1 MDSAH
6 ELYVDGFVNYIS
18 NIKDKRD
25 RYILTEFMAKFFKV
39 AENQLRNEIVEEY
52 KQKFEKQIEKNKLKV
67 RDGEYSVKLELTVNI
82 NLEEPYKKD
91 QALLNEQMQN
101 LTFAEQDCFEWKL
114 TLNESKYK
122 KVKELGKLE
131 DINYGIL
138 DMVVEKFGTPKLEI
152 KKVF

>member
-1 MDSAH
+1 MNTEHEFHVDS
-6 ELYVDGFVNYIS
+6 FVGYIE

-25 RYILTEFMAKFFKV
+25 RYILVEFMAKFFKA
-39 AENQLRNEIVEEY
+39 AELRMRNEIVDEY
-52 KQKFEKQIEKNKLKV
+52 KQKFEKQIENNKLKV
-67 RDGEYSVKLELTVNI
+67 RDGAYSVKLELTVNI

-131 DINYGIL
+131 DINYCIL

-152 KKVF
+152 KKAF